1 MREAVPQAAYR
12 SVAPFIGAWPHV
24 RGVHAMIAK
33 RRNLLLALS
42 LLAHAHSASASADP
56 AQSPVS
62 ADDSAEAIY
71 RARLAVFLKDPGNLP
86 YEPTEPLRGT
96 TRWKP
101 LPTVPA
107 ARSGISADAL
117 EKARAY
123 AAMMNSSAFM
133 VWRNGR
139 VVSQWYAPGV
149 TEKTPITSKSLSKP
163 LTAIAV
169 GRALALGRI
178 RSIDQSIADF
188 IPRAKGTEKEK
199 ITIRY
204 LLDMRSGML
213 DQGFS
218 TDPDHPYNRALL
230 HPDFGEKII
239 DIYPVPHPVGKHY
252 SYANAPSDLV
262 AMVIEGAT
270 GMRYG
275 DFITREVLQPLGAQG
290 GTMWVGKPG
299 GLAHAGCCAT
309 MPADTYL
316 RFAVLLIDDGIWQG
330 KRLLPKGYVAEMRK
344 STAENPNF
352 GLGIWLGEPYRQR
365 RPFGAPGMLGPHVL
379 HSEPFLDPDLFM
391 FDGNSNQQV
400 AISPKHRLI
409 VLRVGATPPA
419 PKDGSPEW
427 DNAFL
432 PNTLIRGITK

>member
-1 MREAVPQAAYR
+1 
-12 SVAPFIGAWPHV
+12 
-24 RGVHAMIAK
+24 MIA
-33 RRNLLLALS
+33 RRIGHFSTALAIAAATLS
-42 LLAHAHSASASADP
+42 LP
-56 AQSPVS
+56 ATAQTGD
-62 ADDSAEAIY
+62 ANAEAIY

-96 TRWKP
+96 SRWKP
-101 LPTVPA
+101 LPMAPLA
-107 ARSGISADAL
+107 KRGISADAL
-117 EKARAY
+117 EKARSY

-133 VWRNGR
+133 VWRDGKLI
-139 VVSQWYAPGV
+139 SQWYAPGV
-149 TEKTPITSKSLSKP
+149 TANTPITSKSLSKP

-169 GRALALGRI
+169 GRAITLGKI

-188 IPRAKGTEKEK
+188 IPTAKGTPKEK
-199 ITIRY
+199 ITIRF

-218 TDPDHPYNRALL
+218 PDPEHPYNRVLL
-230 HPDFGEKII
+230 HPDFGERII
-239 DIYPVPHPVGKHY
+239 DTYPMPHVPGKHY
-252 SYANAPSDLV
+252 SYANAPSDLI

-270 GMRYG
+270 GIRYG
-275 DFITREVLQPLGAQG
+275 DFVSKEVLVPLGAQG

-316 RFAVLLIDDGIWQG
+316 RFAMLLLDDGRWKG
-330 KRLLPKGYVAEMRK
+330 KRLLPKGYVAQMRK
-344 STAENPNF
+344 GTPENPNF
-352 GLGIWLGEPYRQR
+352 GLGIWIGEPYKLR

-391 FDGNSNQQV
+391 FDGNSNQLV
-400 AISPKHRLI
+400 AISPRHRLI

-419 PKDGSPEW
+419 PKDGKPEW

-432 PNTLIRGITK
+432 PNTLIRGLGTTNK

>member
-1 MREAVPQAAYR
+1 
-12 SVAPFIGAWPHV
+12 
-24 RGVHAMIAK
+24 MIA
-33 RRNLLLALS
+33 RRIGHSITVLAAIAAVLS
-42 LLAHAHSASASADP
+42 VPATAQTASNN
-56 AQSPVS
+56 
-62 ADDSAEAIY
+62 AEAIY
-71 RARLAVFLKDPGNLP
+71 RQRLAVFLKDPGNLP

-96 TRWKP
+96 PRWKP
-101 LPTVPA
+101 LAMAPVA
-107 ARSGISADAL
+107 KRGILAEAL
-117 EKARAY
+117 EKARSY
-123 AAMMNSSAFM
+123 AAMMNSSAFI
-133 VWRNGR
+133 VWRDGKLIT
-139 VVSQWYAPGV
+139 QWYAPGV
-149 TEKTPITSKSLSKP
+149 TANTPITSKSLSKP

-169 GRALALGRI
+169 GRAISLGKI

-188 IPRAKGTEKEK
+188 VPSAKGTPKEK
-199 ITIRY
+199 ITIRF

-213 DQGFS
+213 DQGFNA
-218 TDPDHPYNRALL
+218 DPEHPYNRALL
-230 HPDFGEKII
+230 HPDFGQQILET
-239 DIYPVPHPVGKHY
+239 YPMPHEVGKHY
-252 SYANAPSDLV
+252 SYANAPSDLI

-270 GMRYG
+270 GIRYG
-275 DFITREVLQPLGAQG
+275 EFVTREVLLPLGAQG

-316 RFAVLLIDDGIWQG
+316 RFAVLLLDDGVWQG
-330 KRLLPKGYVAEMRK
+330 KRLLPKGYVMQMRK
-344 STAENPNF
+344 GTPENPNF
-352 GLGIWLGEPYRQR
+352 GLGIWIGEPYKQR

-391 FDGNSNQQV
+391 FDGNSNQLV

-432 PNTLIRGITK
+432 PNTLIRGLTASKK

>member
-1 MREAVPQAAYR
+1 
-12 SVAPFIGAWPHV
+12 
-24 RGVHAMIAK
+24 MIA
-33 RRNLLLALS
+33 RRIGHFSTALAIATATLS
-42 LLAHAHSASASADP
+42 LP
-56 AQSPVS
+56 ATAQTGD
-62 ADDSAEAIY
+62 ANAEAIY

-96 TRWKP
+96 SRWKP
-101 LPTVPA
+101 LPMAPLA
-107 ARSGISADAL
+107 KRSISADAL
-117 EKARAY
+117 EKARSY

-133 VWRNGR
+133 VWRDGKLI
-139 VVSQWYAPGV
+139 SQWYAPGV
-149 TEKTPITSKSLSKP
+149 TANTPITSKSLSKP

-169 GRALALGRI
+169 GRAITLGKI

-188 IPRAKGTEKEK
+188 IPTAKGTPKEK
-199 ITIRY
+199 ITIRF

-218 TDPDHPYNRALL
+218 PDPEHPYNRVLL
-230 HPDFGEKII
+230 HPDFGERII
-239 DIYPVPHPVGKHY
+239 DTYPMPHVPGKHY
-252 SYANAPSDLV
+252 SYANAPSDLI

-270 GMRYG
+270 GIRYG
-275 DFITREVLQPLGAQG
+275 DFVSKEVLVPLGAQG

-316 RFAVLLIDDGIWQG
+316 LFAMLLLDDGRWKG
-330 KRLLPKGYVAEMRK
+330 KRLLPKGYVAQMRK
-344 STAENPNF
+344 GTPENPNF
-352 GLGIWLGEPYRQR
+352 GLGIWIGEPYKLR

-391 FDGNSNQQV
+391 FDGNSNQLV
-400 AISPKHRLI
+400 AISPRHRLI

-419 PKDGSPEW
+419 PKDGKPEW

-432 PNTLIRGITK
+432 PNTLIRGLGNTNK

>member
-1 MREAVPQAAYR
+1 
-12 SVAPFIGAWPHV
+12 
-24 RGVHAMIAK
+24 MIA
-33 RRNLLLALS
+33 RRIGHFGTVLAIAAATLS
-42 LLAHAHSASASADP
+42 LP
-56 AQSPVS
+56 ATAQTGD
-62 ADDSAEAIY
+62 ANAEAIY
-71 RARLAVFLKDPGNLP
+71 RARLAVFLKNPGNLP

-96 TRWKP
+96 SRWKP
-101 LPTVPA
+101 LPMAPLA
-107 ARSGISADAL
+107 KRGISAGAL
-117 EKARAY
+117 EKARSY

-133 VWRNGR
+133 VWRDGKLI
-139 VVSQWYAPGV
+139 SQWYAPGV
-149 TEKTPITSKSLSKP
+149 TANTPITSKSLSKP

-169 GRALALGRI
+169 GRAIALGKI

-188 IPRAKGTEKEK
+188 IPSAKGTPKEK
-199 ITIRY
+199 ITIRF

-218 TDPDHPYNRALL
+218 PDPEHPYNRVLL
-230 HPDFGEKII
+230 HPDFGERII
-239 DIYPVPHPVGKHY
+239 DTYPMPHVPGKHY
-252 SYANAPSDLV
+252 SYANAPSDLI

-270 GMRYG
+270 GIRYG
-275 DFITREVLQPLGAQG
+275 DFVSKEVLVPLGAQG

-316 RFAVLLIDDGIWQG
+316 RFAMLLLDDGRWKG
-330 KRLLPKGYVAEMRK
+330 KRLLPKGYVAQMRK
-344 STAENPNF
+344 GTPENPNF
-352 GLGIWLGEPYRQR
+352 GLGIWIGEPYKLR

-391 FDGNSNQQV
+391 FDGNSNQLV
-400 AISPKHRLI
+400 AISPRHRLI

-419 PKDGSPEW
+419 PKDGKPEW

-432 PNTLIRGITK
+432 PNTLIRGLGNTNK

>member
-1 MREAVPQAAYR
+1 
-12 SVAPFIGAWPHV
+12 
-24 RGVHAMIAK
+24 MIA
-33 RRNLLLALS
+33 RRIGHSITVLAAIAAVLS
-42 LLAHAHSASASADP
+42 VPATAQTASDN
-56 AQSPVS
+56 
-62 ADDSAEAIY
+62 AEAIY
-71 RARLAVFLKDPGNLP
+71 RQRLAVFLKDPGNLL

-96 TRWKP
+96 PRWKP
-101 LPTVPA
+101 LAMAPVA
-107 ARSGISADAL
+107 KRGILAEAL
-117 EKARAY
+117 EKARSY
-123 AAMMNSSAFM
+123 AAMMNSSAFI
-133 VWRNGR
+133 VWRDGKLIT
-139 VVSQWYAPGV
+139 QWYAPGV
-149 TEKTPITSKSLSKP
+149 TANTPITSKSLSKP

-169 GRALALGRI
+169 GRAISLGKI

-188 IPRAKGTEKEK
+188 VPSAKGTPKEK
-199 ITIRY
+199 ITIRF

-213 DQGFS
+213 DQGFN
-218 TDPDHPYNRALL
+218 TDPEHPYNRALL
-230 HPDFGEKII
+230 HPDFGQQILET
-239 DIYPVPHPVGKHY
+239 YPMPHEVGKHY
-252 SYANAPSDLV
+252 SYANAPSDLI

-270 GMRYG
+270 GIRYG
-275 DFITREVLQPLGAQG
+275 EFVTREVLMPLGAQG

-316 RFAVLLIDDGIWQG
+316 RFAVLLLDDGVWQG
-330 KRLLPKGYVAEMRK
+330 KRLLPKGYVMQMRK
-344 STAENPNF
+344 GTPENPHF
-352 GLGIWLGEPYRQR
+352 GLGIWIGEPYKQR

-391 FDGNSNQQV
+391 FDGNSNQLV

-432 PNTLIRGITK
+432 PNTLIRGLTASKK

>member
-1 MREAVPQAAYR
+1 MNATQKA
-12 SVAPFIGAWPHV
+12 
-24 RGVHAMIAK
+24 
-33 RRNLLLALS
+33 LLLAAS
-42 LLAHAHSASASADP
+42 LVAASVPASTIAQADATTP
-56 AQSPVS
+56 
-62 ADDSAEAIY
+62 DAEAIY

-86 YEPTEPLRGT
+86 YEPTEPLIGAKN
-96 TRWKP
+96 WKP
-101 LPTVPA
+101 LPTASVT
-107 ARSGISADAL
+107 RSGISADAL

-123 AAMMNSSAFM
+123 SAMMNSSALM
-133 VWRNGR
+133 VWRDGK
-139 VVSQWYAPGV
+139 VVSQWYAPGI

-163 LTAIAV
+163 LTAIAI
-169 GRALALGRI
+169 GRALALGKI

-218 TDPDHPYNRALL
+218 TDPEHPYNRVLL

-239 DIYPVPHPVGKHY
+239 DIYPMPHEVGKHY
-252 SYANAPSDLV
+252 SYGNAPSDLI

-275 DFITREVLQPLGAQG
+275 EFVTREVLLPLGAQG

-299 GLAHAGCCAT
+299 GLAHSGCCAT

-316 RFAVLLIDDGIWQG
+316 RFAVLLIDDGVWKG

-344 STAENPNF
+344 GTAENPNF
-352 GLGIWLGEPYRQR
+352 GLGIWIGEPYRQR

-400 AISPKHRLI
+400 AISPRNRLI

-419 PKDGSPEW
+419 PKDGQPEW

-432 PNTLIRGITK
+432 PNTLIRGLGKK

>member
-1 MREAVPQAAYR
+1 MTSSTRAR
-12 SVAPFIGAWPHV
+12 F
-24 RGVHAMIAK
+24 
-33 RRNLLLALS
+33 LALS
-42 LLAHAHSASASADP
+42 LTALALSVSVNPALVL
-56 AQSPVS
+56 AQSE
-62 ADDSAEAIY
+62 DAEAVY

-86 YEPTEPLRGT
+86 YEPTEPLAGAPD
-96 TRWKP
+96 WKP
-101 LPTVPA
+101 LPATPVA
-107 ARSGISADAL
+107 KSGISVESL

-133 VWRNGR
+133 VWRDGR
-139 VVSQWYAPGV
+139 LVTQWYAPGV
-149 TEKTPITSKSLSKP
+149 TERTPITSKSLSKP
-163 LTAIAV
+163 LTAIAI
-169 GRALALGRI
+169 GRALALGKI

-188 IPRAKGTEKEK
+188 IPRAKGTPKEK

-218 TDPDHPYNRALL
+218 AEPDHPYNRVLL
-230 HPDFGEKII
+230 HPDFGDRII
-239 DIYPVPHPVGKHY
+239 DSYPMPHEPGKHY
-252 SYANAPSDLV
+252 SYANAPSDTI

-275 DFITREVLQPLGAQG
+275 DWVSREVLLPLGAQG

-316 RFAVLLIDDGIWQG
+316 RFAILLLQNGVWQG
-330 KRLLPKGYVAEMRK
+330 KRLLPDGYVAEMRK
-344 STAENPNF
+344 GTEANPNF

-379 HSEPFLDPDLFM
+379 HSEPFLDPELFM

-400 AISPKHRLI
+400 AISPKYRLI

-419 PKDGSPEW
+419 PKDGRPEW

-432 PNTLIRGITK
+432 PNTLIRGLTSRGGD